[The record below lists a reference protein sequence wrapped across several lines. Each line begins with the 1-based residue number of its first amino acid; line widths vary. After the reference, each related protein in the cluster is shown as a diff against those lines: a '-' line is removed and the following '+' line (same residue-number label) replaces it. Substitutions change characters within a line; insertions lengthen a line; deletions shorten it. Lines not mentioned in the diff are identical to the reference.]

1 VLPTSSEPV
10 FAHQLPLV
18 FAHRGASA
26 ELPEHTLIAYQTAL
40 EAGVDGVE
48 CDVRLTR
55 DGHLVCFHDRRL
67 DRTSTG
73 TGSFASYTLAQ
84 LQELDFGTWHPS
96 GQPAP
101 VLTLDA
107 LLDLLKGA
115 GRPVRILIE
124 TKHPN
129 RYGGA
134 VEHRLRAVLRRHG
147 ILGASGGVHVTIMSF
162 SPLAV
167 RRSRELMPDMP
178 TVQLLDLL
186 PPGLRVRRLP
196 FGARIAGPGVDL
208 IRRRPELV
216 KRLKASGQQVY
227 VWTVNE
233 PEDVDLLVS
242 LGVDALITDRPKE
255 VLAHLGR

>member
-1 VLPTSSEPV
+1 MSPRSSDSP
-10 FAHQLPLV
+10 PLV

-40 EAGVDGVE
+40 DIGADGVE

-55 DGHLVCFHDRRL
+55 DGHLVCFHDRTL

-73 TGSFASYTLAQ
+73 TGSFASHTLAQ
-84 LQELDFGTWHPS
+84 LQEYDFGTWHHS
-96 GQPAP
+96 GQSAP

-115 GRPVRILIE
+115 RRPVRILIE

-134 VEHRLRAVLRRHG
+134 VEHRVRAVLRRHG
-147 ILGASGGVHVTIMSF
+147 LLDDPSSAHHAVHATIMSF

-167 RRSRELMPDMP
+167 RRSRELMPQVP
-178 TVQLLDLL
+178 AVQLLDLL

-196 FGARIAGPGVDL
+196 FGARIAGPGIEL
-208 IRRRPELV
+208 IRRRPDLV
-216 KRLKASGQQVY
+216 KRLRAAGLGVY

-242 LGVDALITDRPKE
+242 LGVDALITDRPKQ

>member
-1 VLPTSSEPV
+1 VFRRSSES
-10 FAHQLPLV
+10 HPLV
-18 FAHRGASA
+18 IAHRGASA

-40 EAGVDGVE
+40 DAGADGVE

-55 DGHLVCFHDRRL
+55 DGHLVCFHDRKL

-73 TGSFASYTLAQ
+73 SGSFAAHTLAQ
-84 LQELDFGTWHPS
+84 LQEFDFGTWHPS
-96 GQPAP
+96 GQSAP
-101 VLTLDA
+101 LLTLDA

-129 RYGGA
+129 TYGGA
-134 VEHRLRAVLRRHG
+134 VEHRVRAALKRHG
-147 ILGASGGVHVTIMSF
+147 LLDDASQVHATIMSF

-167 RRSRELMPDMP
+167 RRSRELMPAVP

-186 PPGLRVRRLP
+186 PPGMRVRRLP
-196 FGARIAGPGVDL
+196 FGARIAGPGVEL

-216 KRLKASGQQVY
+216 KRLKAAGQQVY

-233 PEDVDLLVS
+233 IEDVDLLVS

-255 VLAHLGR
+255 VLTHLGR

>member
-1 VLPTSSEPV
+1 
-10 FAHQLPLV
+10 
-18 FAHRGASA
+18 
-26 ELPEHTLIAYQTAL
+26 
-40 EAGVDGVE
+40 
-48 CDVRLTR
+48 
-55 DGHLVCFHDRRL
+55 
-67 DRTSTG
+67 
-73 TGSFASYTLAQ
+73 
-84 LQELDFGTWHPS
+84 LQEFDFGTWHPS
-96 GQPAP
+96 GQSAP
-101 VLTLDA
+101 LLTLDA

-134 VEHRLRAVLRRHG
+134 VEHRVRAALKRHG
-147 ILGASGGVHVTIMSF
+147 LLDDASQVHATIMSF

-167 RRSRELMPDMP
+167 RRSRELMPAVP

-186 PPGLRVRRLP
+186 PPGMRVRRLP
-196 FGARIAGPGVDL
+196 FGARIAGPGVEL

-216 KRLKASGQQVY
+216 KRLKAAGQQVY

-233 PEDVDLLVS
+233 IEDVDLLVS

-255 VLAHLGR
+255 VLTHLGR

>member
-1 VLPTSSEPV
+1 MSLRSSKS
-10 FAHQLPLV
+10 PLV

-26 ELPEHTLIAYQTAL
+26 EFPEHTLIAYQTAL
-40 EAGVDGVE
+40 DTGVDGVE

-67 DRTSTG
+67 DRTSSG
-73 TGSFASYTLAQ
+73 TGSFATYTLAQ
-84 LQELDFGTWHPS
+84 LQEFDFGSWHPS
-96 GQPAP
+96 GQSAS

-115 GRPVRILIE
+115 GRPVRVLIE

-134 VEHRLRAVLRRHG
+134 VEHRVRAVLRRHG
-147 ILGASGGVHVTIMSF
+147 ILTDASRVHVTVMSF

-167 RRSRELMPDMP
+167 RRSRQLMPGIP

-186 PPGLRVRRLP
+186 PPGVRVRRLP

-208 IRRRPELV
+208 IRRRPDV
-216 KRLKASGQQVY
+216 VRRLKAAGQQVY

-233 PEDVDLLVS
+233 PADVDLLVS

>member
-1 VLPTSSEPV
+1 VFRRSSES
-10 FAHQLPLV
+10 HPLV
-18 FAHRGASA
+18 IAHRGASA

-40 EAGVDGVE
+40 DAGADGVE

-55 DGHLVCFHDRRL
+55 DGHLVCFHDRKL

-73 TGSFASYTLAQ
+73 SGSFAAHTLAQ
-84 LQELDFGTWHPS
+84 LQEFDFGTWHPS
-96 GQPAP
+96 GQSAP
-101 VLTLDA
+101 LLTLDA

-134 VEHRLRAVLRRHG
+134 VEHRVRAALKRHG
-147 ILGASGGVHVTIMSF
+147 LLDDASQVHATIMSF

-167 RRSRELMPDMP
+167 RRSRELMPAVP

-186 PPGLRVRRLP
+186 PPGMRVRRLP
-196 FGARIAGPGVDL
+196 FGARIAGPGVEL

-216 KRLKASGQQVY
+216 KRLKAAGQQVY

-233 PEDVDLLVS
+233 IEDVDLLVS

-255 VLAHLGR
+255 VLTHLGR